1 MLIGLVGAPS
11 AGKSSF
17 FSAATLIDVGIAS
30 YAFTTIEPNHGFAS
44 VRIECVCQKDFGKQ
58 CNPRTGVCDGVHRQ
72 VPVELMDVA
81 GLVPNA
87 HKGEG
92 RGNEFLSDLSR
103 ADVLVHIIDVSGGT
117 NQKGEMVS
125 NHNPSET
132 VQFLED
138 EIGYWFL
145 GIIKRNWDKIAKVP
159 LRGKNHLLQLMA
171 QNLSGIGVNE
181 HHLNAALS
189 ACALT
194 EKKLQT
200 WTDEDKKA
208 FAFKLRETSKPIVI
222 AANKV
227 DLENGKK
234 NVDKLKKEFPG
245 RIIIGCSAQSELA
258 LKKAAKQ
265 GLIAYTPGEK
275 SFTLKEG
282 MSEKQQEALTF
293 IQKNVLDVFDSTG
306 VQTVLE
312 TTVFDVLQYMA
323 IFPGGVKKLEDS
335 EGRVLP
341 DCFLMPPNSTA
352 LDFAFKLHTDF
363 GKNFIRAIDVKTKK
377 MVGKE
382 HALKHRDVL
391 EIVAN
396 A

>member
-1 MLIGLVGAPS
+1 MLLGLVGAPS

-17 FSAATLIDVGIAS
+17 FAAATLIDVEIAN
-30 YAFTTIEPNHGFAS
+30 YAFTTIKRNRGFGM
-44 VRIECVCQKDFGKQ
+44 VRIECVCQKDFNKQ
-58 CNPRTGVCDGVHRQ
+58 CNPRTGKCDGKHRQ
-72 VPVELMDVA
+72 VPVELIDVA

-92 RGNEFLSDLSR
+92 KGNQFLSDLSP
-103 ADVLVHIIDVSGGT
+103 ADVLIHIVDVSGGT
-117 NQKGEMVS
+117 NQKGEIVQG
-125 NHNPSET
+125 HNPADN

-145 GIIKRNWDKIAKVP
+145 GIIKKNWDKIAKVP
-159 LRGKNHLLQLMA
+159 VMGKNHLLQLMA

-189 ACALT
+189 ACSLT

-200 WTDEDKKA
+200 WTDEDKQA

-222 AANKV
+222 VANKV
-227 DLENGKK
+227 DLEKGKE
-234 NVDKLKKEFPG
+234 NLEKLKKEFPG

-258 LKKAAKQ
+258 LKKAAKG
-265 GLIAYTPGEK
+265 GLIEYAPGSKTFE
-275 SFTLKEG
+275 LKEG
-282 MSEKQQEALTF
+282 INEKQKDALTF
-293 IQKNVLDVFDSTG
+293 IQKNVLDVYGTTG
-306 VQTVLE
+306 VQAVLE
-312 TTVFDVLQYMA
+312 TTVFDVLKYIA
-323 IFPGGVKKLEDS
+323 IYPGGVKKLEDS
-335 EGRVLP
+335 QGRVLP
-341 DCFLMPPNSTA
+341 DCFLLPPKSTA

-382 HALKHRDVL
+382 HELQHRDVL
-391 EIVAN
+391 EIIAN